1 MDSIRNILGFKH
13 LEIDDYF
20 NFTFEI
26 FKDLVKQNKLLM
38 GALILISFL
47 IAVSSENSKGFTKIL
62 EFLESSNLKI
72 LEQMWLFS
80 LLTMTMSV
88 IYFVTITFFLKKTSL
103 LLKDDHTLEPMVLIT
118 KSIKISSVI
127 FVFAIVLLA
136 IFSIGWIILIIS
148 YFIMTGVQEITTENL
163 RSFSGVNLF
172 ICTLGIVFFIFIIAN
187 ILYFP
192 QAYLLR
198 RITIY
203 EAFKYNLHLC
213 KGNRLKIIFPLL
225 LLIILRVL
233 LSLPMNILSITMIF
247 SSFKYLIMG
256 ISSIIL
262 PIFDMFTV
270 ILISVIYLNVEYV
283 DLKK

>member
-62 EFLESSNLKI
+62 EFLESSNLKM

-148 YFIMTGVQEITTENL
+148 YF
-163 RSFSGVNLF
+163 
-172 ICTLGIVFFIFIIAN
+172 FFIFIIAN

-262 PIFDMFTV
+262 PIFDIFTV